1 MDSLI
6 PLVIL
11 ETLKLKKPMKNIFSA
26 ALLLSVSISFGQNM
40 KKEKMTVSYIQP
52 PMVHLEDGMGY
63 TSQVILDYEE
73 EINTELAKAEEEYQQ
88 ALAEYPEK
96 EATAKA
102 AYDQRYA
109 EYEKALEE
117 WNSKGTMGK
126 IIEKQVLENNKPSA
140 PGSYYPPSKPYK
152 RQVTHQKLFNADQL
166 ASTYCRIDGL
176 NQDPNGVQIEV
187 HLFGF
192 ENDDPVVKKKEYTQ
206 VDSKTKAKKTII
218 KSHWEFNYRHSMSLR
233 AVHPNGTIIFDEV
246 PSSIADYKLYASADE
261 TRSHPS
267 TNANTFVEN
276 LQPKIVETNMGIIN
290 WMLNDKLGTTEQ
302 KRDVQII
309 FVKNKK
315 GEYDDLEN
323 AMFDAKEGYN
333 MLTSRPD
340 NARAK
345 ISSAIEAWE
354 GALEEG
360 DMNDKK
366 ARINKKVLPDLYKN
380 LLLAC
385 ALTEEFTRA
394 EDHYNATLRLDFSRG
409 DEKDLKETMLL
420 VNDLKERHQK

>member
-1 MDSLI
+1 
-6 PLVIL
+6 
-11 ETLKLKKPMKNIFSA
+11 MKNIFTATLVLIAS
-26 ALLLSVSISFGQNM
+26 LSFGQNM

-73 EINTELAKAEEEYQQ
+73 EINAELAKAEEEYQQ

-309 FVKNKK
+309 YVKNKK

-340 NARAK
+340 EAKAK
-345 ISSAIEAWE
+345 IASAIEAWE
-354 GALEEG
+354 GALAEG
-360 DMNDKK
+360 DMDDKK

-394 EDHYNATLRLDFSRG
+394 EDHFNATLRLDFSRG

>member
-1 MDSLI
+1 MKKIFTAAFFLTASL
-6 PLVIL
+6 
-11 ETLKLKKPMKNIFSA
+11 
-26 ALLLSVSISFGQNM
+26 SFGQNM

-52 PMVHLEDGMGY
+52 PIVHLEEGMGY
-63 TSQVILDYEE
+63 TNQVILDYEA
-73 EINTELAKAEEEYQQ
+73 EINAELAKAEEEYQQ

-96 EATAKA
+96 EAVAKT

-126 IIEKQVLENNKPSA
+126 IIEKQVLENSKPSA

-152 RQVTHQKLFNADQL
+152 RQVAHQKLFNADQL

-176 NQDPNGVQIEV
+176 DQDPNGVKIEV

-206 VDSKTKAKKTII
+206 VDSKTKAKKTIV

-246 PSSIADYKLYASADE
+246 PSSIADYKRYASADE

-276 LQPKIVETNMGIIN
+276 LQPKIVETNMGSIN

-409 DEKDLKETMLL
+409 DENDLKETMLL

>member
-1 MDSLI
+1 MKKVFT
-6 PLVIL
+6 LV
-11 ETLKLKKPMKNIFSA
+11 
-26 ALLLSVSISFGQNM
+26 LLLSACLSFSQNM

-52 PMVHLEDGMGY
+52 PMVHLEEGMGY

-73 EINTELAKAEEEYQQ
+73 EINGELAKAEEEYQQ

-96 EATAKA
+96 EAAAKA
-102 AYDQRYA
+102 AYDQRYS

-126 IIEKQVLENNKPSA
+126 IIEKQVLENSKPSA

-152 RQVTHQKLFNADQL
+152 RQVTHQKIFNSDQL
-166 ASTYCRIDGL
+166 ASTYCRIEGL

-302 KRDVQII
+302 NRDVQII

-315 GEYDDLEN
+315 GEFDDLEN

-340 NARAK
+340 EAKAK
-345 ISSAIEAWE
+345 ITSAIEAWE
-354 GALEEG
+354 SALEEG
-360 DMNDKK
+360 DINDKK
-366 ARINKKVLPDLYKN
+366 ARINKKVIPDLYKN

-385 ALTEEFTRA
+385 ALTEEFTKA

>member
-1 MDSLI
+1 
-6 PLVIL
+6 
-11 ETLKLKKPMKNIFSA
+11 MKNIFTA
-26 ALLLSVSISFGQNM
+26 ALVLTASLSYGQNM

-73 EINTELAKAEEEYQQ
+73 EINAELAKAEEEYQQ

-276 LQPKIVETNMGIIN
+276 LQPKIVETNMGVIN

-340 NARAK
+340 EAKAK
-345 ISSAIEAWE
+345 IASAIEAWE

-360 DMNDKK
+360 DMDDKK
-366 ARINKKVLPDLYKN
+366 ARINKKVIPDLYKN

-394 EDHYNATLRLDFSRG
+394 EDHFNATLRLDFSRG

-420 VNDLKERHQK
+420 VNDLKERYQK

>member
-1 MDSLI
+1 
-6 PLVIL
+6 
-11 ETLKLKKPMKNIFSA
+11 MKNIFTA
-26 ALLLSVSISFGQNM
+26 ALVLTASLSFGQNM

-63 TSQVILDYEE
+63 TSQVVLDYEE
-73 EINTELAKAEEEYQQ
+73 EINAELAKAEEEYQQ

-96 EATAKA
+96 EAAAKA

-152 RQVTHQKLFNADQL
+152 RQVTHQKLFNSDQL
-166 ASTYCRIDGL
+166 ASTYCRIEGL

-276 LQPKIVETNMGIIN
+276 LQPKIVETNMGVIN

-340 NARAK
+340 EAKAK
-345 ISSAIEAWE
+345 IASAIEAWE

-360 DMNDKK
+360 DMDDKK
-366 ARINKKVLPDLYKN
+366 ARINKKVIPDLYKN

-394 EDHYNATLRLDFSRG
+394 EDHFNATLRLDFSRG

>member
-1 MDSLI
+1 M
-6 PLVIL
+6 
-11 ETLKLKKPMKNIFSA
+11 KKIFTA
-26 ALLLSVSISFGQNM
+26 ALFLSASLAFGQNM
-40 KKEKMTVSYIQP
+40 KKEKITVSYIQP
-52 PMVHLEDGMGY
+52 PLVHLEEGMGY
-63 TSQVILDYEE
+63 SSQVILDYEA
-73 EINTELAKAEEEYQQ
+73 EINAELAKAEEEYQQ
-88 ALAEYPEK
+88 ALAEYPDK
-96 EATAKA
+96 EAAAKA

-126 IIEKQVLENNKPSA
+126 IIEKQVLENSKPTA

-192 ENDDPVVKKKEYTQ
+192 ENDDPVVKTKEYTQ
-206 VDSKTKAKKTII
+206 VDSKTKAKKTIV

-246 PSSIADYKLYASADE
+246 PSAIADYKAYASADE

-267 TNANTFVEN
+267 ANATTLIDN
-276 LQPKIVETNMGIIN
+276 LQPTIVESNMGIIN

-333 MLTSRPD
+333 MLTSRPEE
-340 NARAK
+340 ARAK
-345 ISSAIEAWE
+345 IASAIETWE
-354 GALEEG
+354 AVLDEG
-360 DMNDKK
+360 DMDDKK
-366 ARINKKVLPDLYKN
+366 ARINKKVIPDVYKN

-385 ALTEEFTRA
+385 ALSEEFTKA
-394 EDHYNATLRLDFSRG
+394 EDHYNATLRLDFSNG
-409 DEKDLKETMLL
+409 DE
-420 VNDLKERHQK
+420 NDLKELKLLVDDLKERYQM

>member
-1 MDSLI
+1 
-6 PLVIL
+6 
-11 ETLKLKKPMKNIFSA
+11 MKNIFTA
-26 ALLLSVSISFGQNM
+26 ALVLSASLSFGQNM

-73 EINTELAKAEEEYQQ
+73 EINAELAKAEEEYQQ

-276 LQPKIVETNMGIIN
+276 LQPKIVETNMGVIN

-340 NARAK
+340 EAKAK
-345 ISSAIEAWE
+345 IASAIEAWE

-360 DMNDKK
+360 DMDDKK
-366 ARINKKVLPDLYKN
+366 ARINKKVIPDLYKN

-394 EDHYNATLRLDFSRG
+394 EDHFNATLRLDFSRG

>member
-1 MDSLI
+1 
-6 PLVIL
+6 
-11 ETLKLKKPMKNIFSA
+11 MKNIFSA
-26 ALLLSVSISFGQNM
+26 ALVLTACLSFGQNM

-276 LQPKIVETNMGIIN
+276 LQPKIVETNMGVIN

-340 NARAK
+340 EAKAK
-345 ISSAIEAWE
+345 IASAIEAWE
-354 GALEEG
+354 GALAEG
-360 DMNDKK
+360 DMDDKK

-394 EDHYNATLRLDFSRG
+394 EDHFNATLRLDFSRG
-409 DEKDLKETMLL
+409 DE
-420 VNDLKERHQK
+420 NDLKEFKLLVDDLKARHEM

>member
-1 MDSLI
+1 
-6 PLVIL
+6 
-11 ETLKLKKPMKNIFSA
+11 MKNIFSA
-26 ALLLSVSISFGQNM
+26 ALVLTACLSFGQNM

-276 LQPKIVETNMGIIN
+276 LQPKIVETNMGVIN

-340 NARAK
+340 EAKAK
-345 ISSAIEAWE
+345 IASAIEAWE
-354 GALEEG
+354 GALAEG
-360 DMNDKK
+360 DMDDKK

-409 DEKDLKETMLL
+409 DE
-420 VNDLKERHQK
+420 NDLKEFKLLVDDLKARHEM

>member
-1 MDSLI
+1 
-6 PLVIL
+6 
-11 ETLKLKKPMKNIFSA
+11 MKNIFSA

-276 LQPKIVETNMGIIN
+276 LQPKIVETNMGVIN

-340 NARAK
+340 EAKAK
-345 ISSAIEAWE
+345 IASAIEAWE
-354 GALEEG
+354 GALAEG
-360 DMNDKK
+360 DMDDKK

-394 EDHYNATLRLDFSRG
+394 EDHFNATLRLDFSRG

-420 VNDLKERHQK
+420 VNDLKERHQM

>member
-1 MDSLI
+1 MKKIFTAAFFLTASL
-6 PLVIL
+6 
-11 ETLKLKKPMKNIFSA
+11 
-26 ALLLSVSISFGQNM
+26 SFGQNM

-52 PMVHLEDGMGY
+52 PIVHLEEGMGY
-63 TSQVILDYEE
+63 TNQVILDYEA
-73 EINTELAKAEEEYQQ
+73 EINAELAKAEEEYQQ

-96 EATAKA
+96 EAVAKT

-126 IIEKQVLENNKPSA
+126 IIEKQVLENSKPSA

-176 NQDPNGVQIEV
+176 DQDPNGVKIEV

-206 VDSKTKAKKTII
+206 VDSKTKAKKTIV

-246 PSSIADYKLYASADE
+246 PSSIADYKRYASADE

-276 LQPKIVETNMGIIN
+276 LQPKIVETNMGVIN

-340 NARAK
+340 EAKAK
-345 ISSAIEAWE
+345 IASAIEAWE
-354 GALEEG
+354 GALAEG
-360 DMNDKK
+360 DMDDKK

-394 EDHYNATLRLDFSRG
+394 EDHFNATLRLDFSRG
-409 DEKDLKETMLL
+409 DE
-420 VNDLKERHQK
+420 NDLKEFKLLVDDLKARHEM

>member
-1 MDSLI
+1 M
-6 PLVIL
+6 
-11 ETLKLKKPMKNIFSA
+11 KKIFTA
-26 ALLLSVSISFGQNM
+26 ALLLSVSLSFGQNM
-40 KKEKMTVSYIQP
+40 KKEKMAVTYIQP
-52 PMVHLEDGMGY
+52 PLVHLEEGMGY
-63 TSQVILDYEE
+63 SSQVILDYEE
-73 EINTELAKAEEEYQQ
+73 EINADLAKAEEEYQE
-88 ALAEYPEK
+88 AMAEYPEK
-96 EATAKA
+96 EAAAKA

-126 IIEKQVLENNKPSA
+126 IIEKQVLENSKPSA

-152 RQVTHQKLFNADQL
+152 RQVSHQKLFNADQL
-166 ASTYCRIDGL
+166 ASTYCRVEGL
-176 NQDPNGVQIEV
+176 DQDANGVQIEV

-246 PSSIADYKLYASADE
+246 PSAIADYKAYASADE

-340 NARAK
+340 EAKAK
-345 ISSAIEAWE
+345 IASAIEAWE

-360 DMNDKK
+360 DMDDKK
-366 ARINKKVLPDLYKN
+366 ARINKKVIPDLYKN

-394 EDHYNATLRLDFSRG
+394 EDHFNATLRLDFSRG